1 MGEGIIVIVR
11 DPLVAVPGDP
21 FDTRRVVPRRL
32 QIVLADDILNF
43 LVVQDTGG
51 VGAGA
56 RVGGTRELANA
67 VRRIA

>member
-1 MGEGIIVIVR
+1 M
-11 DPLVAVPGDP
+11 VAVPGDP
-21 FDTRRVVPRRL
+21 LDTRRMVPRRL

-43 LVVQDTGG
+43 LVVQDTSG

-67 VRRIA
+67 VGRIA